1 MGKDLSFEKVIMYFG
16 GNRGRGQ
23 VYPEGNQSNNN
34 QFFAKETGTVEAVDG
49 LKISIKKEDGS
60 VVEQEV
66 LPGAPIVVEVG
77 EQVKK
82 DDPVTTNPNVGGFGQ
97 AEKEVVLQDM
107 NRVYAYCSIS
117 LSHLSFVLKK
127 KQFEK
132 VQLAEGF

>member
-1 MGKDLSFEKVIMYFG
+1 MGYFG

-66 LPGAPIVVEVG
+66 LPGAQIVVEVG

-97 AEKEVVLQDM
+97 AD
-107 NRVYAYCSIS
+107 CS
-117 LSHLSFVLKK
+117 LSNGRRSGAGPPALTIFCLN
-127 KQFEK
+127 
-132 VQLAEGF
+132 